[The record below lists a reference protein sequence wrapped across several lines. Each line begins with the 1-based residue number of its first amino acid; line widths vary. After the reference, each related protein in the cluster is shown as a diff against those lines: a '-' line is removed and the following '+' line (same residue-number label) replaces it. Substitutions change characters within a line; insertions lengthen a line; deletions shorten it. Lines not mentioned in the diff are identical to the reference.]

1 MSTMDDADTV
11 YCNLQ
16 MPLAVGTELLELI
29 TKLRE
34 AGDHPTLDTVFQQMQ
49 TKLADSI
56 EAIDE
61 SDLGASWK
69 KWQDSLERQYPELLK
84 GEGKF

>member
-1 MSTMDDADTV
+1 MGTMDEDDTV

-34 AGDHPTLDTVFQQMQ
+34 AGGHPNLDTVFRQMQ
-49 TKLADSI
+49 DELIDSV
-56 EAIDE
+56 EAIAED
-61 SDLGASWK
+61 DLGASWK

-84 GEGKF
+84 GEGKL

>member
-1 MSTMDDADTV
+1 MGTMDEDHTV

-34 AGDHPTLDTVFQQMQ
+34 AGDHPNLDTVFRQMQ
-49 TKLADSI
+49 DELRDSMETI
-56 EAIDE
+56 AEG
-61 SDLGASWK
+61 DLDASWK
-69 KWQDSLERQYPELLK
+69 KWQDSIEKQYPDLLK
-84 GEGKF
+84 GEGKL

>member
-1 MSTMDDADTV
+1 MGDDDTV

-16 MPLAVGTELLELI
+16 MPLATGAELLELI

-49 TKLADSI
+49 DELTDSI
-56 EAIDE
+56 EVIADGNLE
-61 SDLGASWK
+61 GSWK
-69 KWQDSLERQYPELLK
+69 KWQVSLERQYPELLK

>member
-1 MSTMDDADTV
+1 MGTMGDDDTV

-16 MPLAVGTELLELI
+16 MSLATGAELLELI

-49 TKLADSI
+49 DEVIDSV
-56 EAIDE
+56 EAIAKD
-61 SDLGASWK
+61 DLGASWK
-69 KWQDSLERQYPELLK
+69 KWRDSLEKQYPDLLK
-84 GEGKF
+84 GEGKL

>member
-1 MSTMDDADTV
+1 MSTRDDDDTV

-16 MPLAVGTELLELI
+16 MPLAVGTELLKLI

-34 AGDHPTLDTVFQQMQ
+34 AGDHPSLYAVFQHMQ
-49 TKLADSI
+49 DELIDSV
-56 EAIDE
+56 EAIAGD
-61 SDLGASWK
+61 DLGASWK

-84 GEGKF
+84 GEGKL

>member
-16 MPLAVGTELLELI
+16 MPLATGTELLELI

-34 AGDHPTLDTVFQQMQ
+34 AGDYPTLDTVFQQMQ
-49 TKLADSI
+49 DELTDSI
-56 EAIDE
+56 EVIADGNLE
-61 SDLGASWK
+61 GSWK